1 MSQSRFG
8 WALGVV
14 APWCLG
20 MGLLVSFTAAAGHDA
35 STGAS
40 VARLA
45 SRAPGGTDALVPS
58 MPSAT
63 LAERLRRPLLASLNT
78 AALSVG
84 DPRDLPSRPD
94 EVDPRRDLKKG
105 AGAFPT
111 PDRTRR
117 GDPAISLRPTFDA
130 KLRSKGGAAAQFDG
144 LLFNGLDYLAFDGFN
159 GAGGDGT
166 GSTSP
171 AGPARALISPAPR
184 RAIED
189 GSTPAIPRAVSLS
202 SSTPVQPD
210 HAPIEVLAAAHVPVL
225 GRADTTVVPASPK
238 PDYAA
243 LIDPA
248 NTKAEL
254 RCLAEAVYFEARSE
268 PEEGQAA
275 VAQVVLNRV
284 KSGLYPPSVCGVVY
298 QNRHRHLACQ
308 FTFACEGKALR
319 ITDAESWRTATRVAD
334 EVMSGKTYL
343 SPVGTSTHY
352 HAHYVKPRWARALK
366 KTDTI
371 GAHTFYK
378 LRPGQT

>member
-275 VAQVVLNRV
+275 VAASAIIASATPLVFAIRR
-284 KSGLYPPSVCGVVY
+284 SACSCSPSTLTTASFV
-298 QNRHRHLACQ
+298 
-308 FTFACEGKALR
+308 ALPR
-319 ITDAESWRTATRVAD
+319 SRSLFVNCSSREPETRRETTKTATIAKMNRIR
-334 EVMSGKTYL
+334 M
-343 SPVGTSTHY
+343 
-352 HAHYVKPRWARALK
+352 
-366 KTDTI
+366 
-371 GAHTFYK
+371 
-378 LRPGQT
+378 